1 MGQYNFGGNGN
12 SLVVRHYV
20 TMCAALC
27 CSPPYSARSWQAN
40 PRPLPPSQESGLAC
54 SSSTSQQ
61 QHAAATTQHP
71 ACSSL
76 QPHPQTLLSWW
87 RLKFKIQ
94 FEHCCKPPPLSTC
107 QLSKTWKR
115 SLFAR
120 MQHLAP
126 CSPAATPLARWNCQR
141 SKFRGLL

>member
-76 QPHPQTLLSWW
+76 QPHPQTLLS
-87 RLKFKIQ
+87 FKIQ
-94 FEHCCKPPPLSTC
+94 FEHCWQPPPLSTF
-107 QLSKTWKR
+107 QLNETKKR
-115 SLFAR
+115 SWSGSHAAAATTQLPAALCS
-120 MQHLAP
+120 HTLKP
-126 CSPAATPLARWNCQR
+126 CSA
-141 SKFRGLL
+141 GGG